1 MRTGLVRS
9 RGQQRSN
16 GRLIGIPRALAEHM
30 PNLPAVLRV
39 QEGSRKG
46 SVPSWQ
52 YPLSEEF
59 LAARFFPV
67 VGKNRLVAGQKTPH
81 QDQIPVIINAH
92 NHDIQTL
99 RGVLLG

>member
-1 MRTGLVRS
+1 MRIGLVRS

-30 PNLPAVLRV
+30 PNLSSVLRV
-39 QEGSRKG
+39 QERSRKG

-81 QDQIPVIINAH
+81 QDQIPLIFPTYPHHLQSLRVIF
-92 NHDIQTL
+92 
-99 RGVLLG
+99 LL

>member
-1 MRTGLVRS
+1 MRIGLVRS

-30 PNLPAVLRV
+30 PNLPSVLRV

-67 VGKNRLVAGQKTPH
+67 VGKNRLVAAQKSPPKVQIPRIVHATPH
-81 QDQIPVIINAH
+81 PLQPLPAN
-92 NHDIQTL
+92 
-99 RGVLLG
+99 LL